1 MGKKRR
7 NDAGDDEEEWGAGAR
22 ALKAQTGGTDAGTGK
37 REDKCRAHL
46 KQLNKQ
52 FAECVK
58 RSLK

>member
-7 NDAGDDEEEWGAGAR
+7 QAADDDDEWGAGSR
-22 ALKAQTGGTDAGTGK
+22 ALAAQGGGVEDKSK

-58 RSLK
+58 

>member
-22 ALKAQTGGTDAGTGK
+22 ALKAQTGGGDAGIGK
-37 REDKCRAHL
+37 REAHL

-58 RSLK
+58 